1 MGVPPAS
8 YYKAADT
15 AAPTVLIRDIRG
27 LPRRSLGEGGLPPSR
42 RSNFTTDDTDRTDV
56 WEAVEVRRIL

>member
-8 YYKAADT
+8 YYNAADT

-27 LPRRSLGEGGLPPSR
+27 LPRRSLGEGGCFPR
-42 RSNFTTDDTDRTDV
+42 A
-56 WEAVEVRRIL
+56 EI

>member
-8 YYKAADT
+8 YYKAAET

-27 LPRRSLGEGGLPPSR
+27 QPRRSPGEAGCFPR
-42 RSNFTTDDTDRTDV
+42 A
-56 WEAVEVRRIL
+56 EI